1 MRDVPSYAVAVSSQV
16 LNSASGGLRVSKVG
30 KTSFHKLL
38 NVHVLARHA
47 KSPKQNE
54 STDTSKSHRRERR
67 TTPAHNE
74 NS

>member
-47 KSPKQNE
+47 KI
-54 STDTSKSHRRERR
+54 SKAE
-67 TTPAHNE
+67 
-74 NS
+74 